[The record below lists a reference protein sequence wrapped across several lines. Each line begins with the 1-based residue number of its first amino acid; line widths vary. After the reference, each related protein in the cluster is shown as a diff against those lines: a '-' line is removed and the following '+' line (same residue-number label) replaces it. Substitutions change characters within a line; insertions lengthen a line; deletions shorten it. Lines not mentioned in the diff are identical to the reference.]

1 LRGIVVTGKTD
12 GETIKNCSVAD
23 AFLALLADRGVEFFF
38 ANAGTDFTPLIE
50 AFAKAETLDLK
61 VPKPIAVPHENVA
74 MALAMGYTMIS
85 GKPQVVMVHTN
96 VGTANALCQILNT
109 NRLNLPVIVAAGRT
123 PFTEEGKVGGRSI
136 DIHWTQ
142 EMFDQAGMVRE
153 AVKWDYE
160 LREAGQL
167 EAVVDRAFNI
177 TNAVPAGPVYLSLP
191 REVLAEELPE
201 FSYGPAAQHA
211 NATPPHP
218 DLNAIDKLAEIIM
231 AAANPV
237 IVTTQAG
244 NLPGA
249 VDALADLAER
259 FAIPVTQ
266 YRPRT
271 MNLPTDHAMHMGYDP
286 APLIEAADVII
297 AVECEVPWIPRLKKP
312 NAECVVAQIAGDPLY
327 SNAPH
332 RGFRADFAIT
342 GVADVSLRA
351 LAVAME
357 ARGALSQDWIADRR
371 QRIKT
376 SRAELHQEWQAQLTN
391 YSKNL
396 PIHPAWISH
405 CLSEVLDDQ
414 AIVIRESSLDL
425 RYLERRQAR
434 TLFGGA
440 SGLGWGLGG
449 AIGAKLANPEALVV
463 ATEGDGAYMFGNPV
477 SAHYIAQAHDLP
489 FLTVIFNNERWES
502 VGRATRA
509 MYPNG
514 YAAQSNQAPLTHLQ
528 PSPHFEKVVAACDGY
543 GEKVEDPA
551 DVPAALEGALKAV
564 MVDKRQAV
572 LNIIC
577 GG

>member
-1 LRGIVVTGKTD
+1 MTE
-12 GETIKNCSVAD
+12 ETIKDCSVAD
-23 AFLALLADRGVEFFF
+23 AFIALLADRGIDYFF

-50 AFAKAETLDLK
+50 AFAKADTLGLP
-61 VPKPIAVPHENVA
+61 VPTPIAVPHENVA

-123 PFTEEGKVGGRSI
+123 PFTEEGVAGGRSI

-177 TNAVPAGPVYLSLP
+177 TNAEPQGPVYLTLP
-191 REVLAEELPE
+191 REVLATEISE
-201 FSYGPAAQHA
+201 FKYGPASQHA

-218 DLNAIDKLAEIIM
+218 DLNAIDQLAEIV
-231 AAANPV
+231 ANAENPV
-237 IVTTQAG
+237 IVTTQSGRVPA
-244 NLPGA
+244 A
-249 VDALADLAER
+249 VEALADLAER

-266 YRPRT
+266 YRPRV

-286 APLIEAADVII
+286 ALLLDKADVII

-312 NAECVVAQIAGDPLY
+312 NSDCVVAQIAADPLY
-327 SNAPH
+327 SDAPH

-342 GVADVSLRA
+342 GIVDVSMRA
-351 LAVAME
+351 LLAALE
-357 ARGALSQDWIADRR
+357 ARGAMAQDRVAARRSRIVEAGAALQKEWKNQLENMSSSQPIA
-371 QRIKT
+371 
-376 SRAELHQEWQAQLTN
+376 S
-391 YSKNL
+391 
-396 PIHPAWISH
+396 AWLSH
-405 CLSEVLDDQ
+405 CLSNVVDDS
-414 AIVIRESSLDL
+414 AVIIRESPLDL
-425 RYLERRQAR
+425 RFVERRQPC

-449 AIGAKLANPEALVV
+449 AIGAKLANPDALVV

-477 SAHYIAQAHDLP
+477 SAHYIAAAHDLP
-489 FLTVIFNNERWES
+489 FLTVIFNNERWDA

-514 YAAQSNQAPLTHLQ
+514 YAVKSNAPPLTNLQ
-528 PSPHFEKVVAACDGY
+528 PSPHFEKVVAASDGY

-551 DVPAALEGALKAV
+551 DVPAAFERALKAV
-564 MVDKRQAV
+564 TIDKRQAV
-572 LNIIC
+572 LNVIC

>member
-1 LRGIVVTGKTD
+1 VTEKTV

-23 AFLALLADRGVEFFF
+23 AFIALLADRGIDFFF

-50 AFAKAETLDLK
+50 AFAKADTLGLS
-61 VPKPIAVPHENVA
+61 VPTPIAVPHENVA

-109 NRLNLPVIVAAGRT
+109 NRLNLPIIVAAGRT
-123 PFTEEGKVGGRSI
+123 PFTEEGVAGGRSI

-177 TNAVPAGPVYLSLP
+177 TNAEPQGPVYLTLP
-191 REVLAEELPE
+191 REVLATEISE
-201 FSYGPAAQHA
+201 FKYGPASHHA

-218 DLNAIDKLAEIIM
+218 DLNAIDQLAELVTN
-231 AAANPV
+231 AENPV
-237 IVTTQAG
+237 IVTTQSGSEPA
-244 NLPGA
+244 A
-249 VDALADLAER
+249 VEALADLAER

-266 YRPRT
+266 YRPRV

-286 APLIEAADVII
+286 APLISEADVII

-312 NAECVVAQIAGDPLY
+312 ISDCVVAQIAADPLY
-327 SNAPH
+327 SDAPH

-342 GVADVSLRA
+342 GIADVSLRA
-351 LAVAME
+351 LQAALE
-357 ARGALSQDWIADRR
+357 TRGAIAQDRVAARRSRIIEASAALHKDWQSQLENMSSS
-371 QRIKT
+371 Q
-376 SRAELHQEWQAQLTN
+376 
-391 YSKNL
+391 
-396 PIHPAWISH
+396 PINSAWLSH
-405 CLSEVLDDQ
+405 CLSNAVDDN
-414 AIVIRESSLDL
+414 AVIIRESSLDL
-425 RYLERRQAR
+425 RFIERRQPR

-449 AIGAKLANPEALVV
+449 AIGAKLANPDALVV

-477 SAHYIAQAHDLP
+477 SAHYIAAAHDLP
-489 FLTVIFNNERWES
+489 FLTVIFNNERWEA

-514 YAAQSNQAPLTHLQ
+514 YTVKSNAPPLTNLQ
-528 PSPHFEKVVAACDGY
+528 PSPHFEKVVAASDGY

-551 DVPAALEGALKAV
+551 DLPAAFERALKAV
-564 MVDKRQAV
+564 TIDKRQAV
-572 LNIIC
+572 LNVIC

>member
-1 LRGIVVTGKTD
+1 MVTDKAI
-12 GETIKNCSVAD
+12 ENCTVAD
-23 AFLALLADRGVEFFF
+23 TFLALLADRGVDYFF

-50 AFAKAETLDLK
+50 AFAKAETLNLPA
-61 VPKPIAVPHENVA
+61 PKPIAVPHENVA
-74 MALAMGYTMIS
+74 MALAMGYTMVS

-96 VGTANALCQILNT
+96 VGTANALCQMLNT

-123 PFTEEGKVGGRSI
+123 PYSEEGVTGGRSI

-160 LREAGQL
+160 LRDAGQL

-177 TNAVPAGPVYLSLP
+177 SNAEPKGPVYLTLP
-191 REVLAEELPE
+191 REVLATDLNE
-201 FSYGPAAQHA
+201 FEIRPASQHA

-218 DLNAIDKLAEIIM
+218 DLAAIDKLAEVV
-231 AAANPV
+231 ASAENPV
-237 IVTTQAG
+237 IVTTQSG

-271 MNLPTDHAMHMGYDP
+271 MNMPTDHSMHLGYDP
-286 APLIEAADVII
+286 APLISEADVII
-297 AVECEVPWIPRLKKP
+297 AVECEVPWIPRLNKP
-312 NAECVVAQIAGDPLY
+312 DTDCMVAQIAADPLY

-342 GVADVSLRA
+342 GIADVSLRA
-351 LAVAME
+351 LAEAME
-357 ARGALSQDWIADRR
+357 ARGALSQDRVATRSIRIAAA
-371 QRIKT
+371 
-376 SRAELHQEWQAQLTN
+376 RAALHEDWHAALTN
-391 YSKNL
+391 SSSSQT
-396 PIHPAWISH
+396 IHPAWLSH
-405 CLSEVLDDQ
+405 CLSEVIDNDT
-414 AIVIRESSLDL
+414 IVIRESPLDL
-425 RYLERRQAR
+425 RFLERRQPR

-449 AIGAKLANPEALVV
+449 AIGAKLANPNALVV

-477 SAHYIAQAHDLP
+477 SAHYIAAAHDLP
-489 FLTVIFNNERWES
+489 FLTVIFNNERWEA

-514 YAAQSNQAPLTHLQ
+514 YAAKSNQPPLTNLQ
-528 PSPHFEKVVAACDGY
+528 PSPHFEKVVEASDGY
-543 GEKVEDPA
+543 GEKVEDRA
-551 DVPAALEGALKAV
+551 DVPAALERALKAV
-564 MVDKRQAV
+564 TIEKRQAV
-572 LNIIC
+572 LNVMC
-577 GG
+577 GN